1 MNYTIEIN
9 NFEGPLDLLLHLI
22 KKAELDICE
31 ISIVEITKQYLDYIN
46 LMESMN
52 LNIASEYLTMA
63 AELIEIKS
71 SILLPKKKIDNE
83 DDYEEDPKENLINR
97 LIEYEKYKEIFELKR
112 NIKNSKVNEY
122 EKYKE
127 IWEVLKKYEQDR
139 KELYT
144 KKPTDL
150 EIYNTVT
157 NEISENFDLND
168 LMSALN
174 KMLDR
179 KKLDKPLNTKITNRE
194 YSITERSNQI
204 KNILKNKKQVE
215 FTDLFDIYSK
225 DYIVI
230 TFLSI
235 LTMARHQEL
244 SITQDKNFGKI
255 MIERV
260 D

>member
-97 LIEYEKYKEIFELKR
+97 LIEYEKYKEI
-112 NIKNSKVNEY
+112 S
-122 EKYKE
+122 
-127 IWEVLKKYEQDR
+127 EVLKKYEQDR

-157 NEISENFDLND
+157 NEISEDFDLND
-168 LMSALN
+168 LMIALN

-244 SITQDKNFGKI
+244 SITQDRNFGKI

>member
-63 AELIEIKS
+63 AELMEIKS

-97 LIEYEKYKEIFELKR
+97 LIEYEKYKE
-112 NIKNSKVNEY
+112 VT
-122 EKYKE
+122 
-127 IWEVLKKYEQDR
+127 EVLKKYEQDR

-244 SITQDKNFGKI
+244 NITQDKNFGKI

>member
-83 DDYEEDPKENLINR
+83 DDYEEEPKENLINR
-97 LIEYEKYKEIFELKR
+97 LIEYEKYKE
-112 NIKNSKVNEY
+112 VT
-122 EKYKE
+122 
-127 IWEVLKKYEQDR
+127 EVLKKYEQDR

>member
-1 MNYTIEIN
+1 MNYTVEIN

-97 LIEYEKYKEIFELKR
+97 LIEYEKYKE
-112 NIKNSKVNEY
+112 VT
-122 EKYKE
+122 
-127 IWEVLKKYEQDR
+127 EVLRKYEQDR

-179 KKLDKPLNTKITNRE
+179 KKLDKPLNTKITNKE

>member
-97 LIEYEKYKEIFELKR
+97 LIEYEKYKEI
-112 NIKNSKVNEY
+112 S
-122 EKYKE
+122 
-127 IWEVLKKYEQDR
+127 EVLKKYEQDR

-244 SITQDKNFGKI
+244 SITQDRNFGKI

>member
-97 LIEYEKYKEIFELKR
+97 LIEYEKYKE
-112 NIKNSKVNEY
+112 VT
-122 EKYKE
+122 
-127 IWEVLKKYEQDR
+127 EVLKKYEQDR

-235 LTMARHQEL
+235 LTMARHQE
-244 SITQDKNFGKI
+244 
-255 MIERV
+255 
-260 D
+260 

>member
-83 DDYEEDPKENLINR
+83 DDYEENPKENLINR
-97 LIEYEKYKEIFELKR
+97 LIEYEKYKEI
-112 NIKNSKVNEY
+112 S
-122 EKYKE
+122 
-127 IWEVLKKYEQDR
+127 EVLKKYEQDR

-157 NEISENFDLND
+157 NEISEDFDLND

>member
-1 MNYTIEIN
+1 MFDLFDIFIN
-9 NFEGPLDLLLHLI
+9 WLYFSGSLSIKTSFKYCLLVFNFFFFSPILSNLDLICCIEVNSLYI
-22 KKAELDICE
+22 VLDI
-31 ISIVEITKQYLDYIN
+31 V
-46 LMESMN
+46 
-52 LNIASEYLTMA
+52 
-63 AELIEIKS
+63 EIKS

-97 LIEYEKYKEIFELKR
+97 LIEYEKYKEI
-112 NIKNSKVNEY
+112 S
-122 EKYKE
+122 
-127 IWEVLKKYEQDR
+127 EVLKKYEQDR

-157 NEISENFDLND
+157 NEISEDFDLND

-244 SITQDKNFGKI
+244 SITQDRNFGKI

>member
-1 MNYTIEIN
+1 MANE
-9 NFEGPLDLLLHLI
+9 
-22 KKAELDICE
+22 KKRGLGKGISSLMSGFDFDTQTDDI
-31 ISIVEITKQYLDYIN
+31 ITK
-46 LMESMN
+46 
-52 LNIASEYLTMA
+52 T
-63 AELIEIKS
+63 IK
-71 SILLPKKKIDNE
+71 
-83 DDYEEDPKENLINR
+83 DYEEIYP
-97 LIEYEKYKEIFELKR
+97 KR
-112 NIKNSKVNEY
+112 NLPEDAVVTRFAPSPTGFVHMGSLLASFIE
-122 EKYKE
+122 
-127 IWEVLKKYEQDR
+127 R
-139 KELYT
+139 KAME
-144 KKPTDL
+144 
-150 EIYNTVT
+150 
-157 NEISENFDLND
+157 
-168 LMSALN
+168 
-174 KMLDR
+174 
-179 KKLDKPLNTKITNRE
+179 KPLNTKITNRE

>member
-97 LIEYEKYKEIFELKR
+97 LIEYEKYKEI
-112 NIKNSKVNEY
+112 S
-122 EKYKE
+122 
-127 IWEVLKKYEQDR
+127 EVLKKYEQDR

-174 KMLDR
+174 KMIDR

>member
-97 LIEYEKYKEIFELKR
+97 LIEYEKYKE
-112 NIKNSKVNEY
+112 VT
-122 EKYKE
+122 
-127 IWEVLKKYEQDR
+127 EVLKKYEQDR

-179 KKLDKPLNTKITNRE
+179 KKLYKPLNTKITNRE

>member
-52 LNIASEYLTMA
+52 LNIASEYIVMA

-71 SILLPKKKIDNE
+71 SILLHKKKIDNE

-97 LIEYEKYKEIFELKR
+97 LIEYEKYKEI
-112 NIKNSKVNEY
+112 S
-122 EKYKE
+122 
-127 IWEVLKKYEQDR
+127 EVLKKYEQDR

>member
-22 KKAELDICE
+22 KKAEVDICE

-97 LIEYEKYKEIFELKR
+97 LIEYEKYKE
-112 NIKNSKVNEY
+112 VT
-122 EKYKE
+122 
-127 IWEVLKKYEQDR
+127 EVLKKYEQDR

-150 EIYNTVT
+150 EIYNSKS
-157 NEISENFDLND
+157 NEVSENFDLND

-244 SITQDKNFGKI
+244 NITQDKNFGKI

>member
-97 LIEYEKYKEIFELKR
+97 LIEYEKYKEI
-112 NIKNSKVNEY
+112 S
-122 EKYKE
+122 
-127 IWEVLKKYEQDR
+127 EVLKKYEQDR

-150 EIYNTVT
+150 EIYNTET

>member
-97 LIEYEKYKEIFELKR
+97 LIEYEKYKEI
-112 NIKNSKVNEY
+112 S
-122 EKYKE
+122 
-127 IWEVLKKYEQDR
+127 EVLKKYEQDR

-157 NEISENFDLND
+157 NEISEDFDLND

-179 KKLDKPLNTKITNRE
+179 KKLNKPLNTKITNRE

>member
-97 LIEYEKYKEIFELKR
+97 LIEYEKYKEI
-112 NIKNSKVNEY
+112 S
-122 EKYKE
+122 
-127 IWEVLKKYEQDR
+127 EVLKKYEQNR

-157 NEISENFDLND
+157 NEISEDFDLND

>member
-97 LIEYEKYKEIFELKR
+97 LIEYEKYKEI
-112 NIKNSKVNEY
+112 S
-122 EKYKE
+122 
-127 IWEVLKKYEQDR
+127 EVLKKYEQDR

-174 KMLDR
+174 KMIDR

-204 KNILKNKKQVE
+204 KNILKNKKQDE

>member
-97 LIEYEKYKEIFELKR
+97 LIEYEKYKEIT
-112 NIKNSKVNEY
+112 
-122 EKYKE
+122 
-127 IWEVLKKYEQDR
+127 EVLKKYEQDR

-157 NEISENFDLND
+157 NEISEDFDLND

>member
-71 SILLPKKKIDNE
+71 SILLPKKKIENE

-97 LIEYEKYKEIFELKR
+97 LIEYEKYKE
-112 NIKNSKVNEY
+112 VT
-122 EKYKE
+122 
-127 IWEVLKKYEQDR
+127 EVLKKYEQDR

-244 SITQDKNFGKI
+244 NITQDKNFGKI

>member
-52 LNIASEYLTMA
+52 LNIASEYLTMGA
-63 AELIEIKS
+63 ALIEIKS
-71 SILLPKKKIDNE
+71 SILLATKKIDNE

-97 LIEYEKYKEIFELKR
+97 LIEYEKYKE
-112 NIKNSKVNEY
+112 VT
-122 EKYKE
+122 
-127 IWEVLKKYEQDR
+127 EVLKKYEQDR

-157 NEISENFDLND
+157 NEISEDFDLND

>member
-97 LIEYEKYKEIFELKR
+97 LIEYEKYKE
-112 NIKNSKVNEY
+112 VT
-122 EKYKE
+122 
-127 IWEVLKKYEQDR
+127 EVLKKYEQDR

-157 NEISENFDLND
+157 NGISENFDLND

>member
-97 LIEYEKYKEIFELKR
+97 LIEYEKYKEI
-112 NIKNSKVNEY
+112 S
-122 EKYKE
+122 
-127 IWEVLKKYEQDR
+127 EVLKKYEQDR

-179 KKLDKPLNTKITNRE
+179 KKIDKPLNTKITNRE

>member
-31 ISIVEITKQYLDYIN
+31 ISIVQITTQYLDYIN
-46 LMESMN
+46 LMDSMN

-97 LIEYEKYKEIFELKR
+97 LIEYEKYKE
-112 NIKNSKVNEY
+112 VT
-122 EKYKE
+122 
-127 IWEVLKKYEQDR
+127 EVLKKYEQDR

>member
-1 MNYTIEIN
+1 MNYTVEIN

-97 LIEYEKYKEIFELKR
+97 LIEYEKYKE
-112 NIKNSKVNEY
+112 VT
-122 EKYKE
+122 
-127 IWEVLKKYEQDR
+127 EVLKKYEQDR

-179 KKLDKPLNTKITNRE
+179 KKLDKPLNTKITNRD

>member
-97 LIEYEKYKEIFELKR
+97 LIEYEKYKE
-112 NIKNSKVNEY
+112 VT
-122 EKYKE
+122 
-127 IWEVLKKYEQDR
+127 EVLKKYEQDR

-215 FTDLFDIYSK
+215 FTELFDIYSK

>member
-97 LIEYEKYKEIFELKR
+97 LIEYEKYKE
-112 NIKNSKVNEY
+112 VT
-122 EKYKE
+122 
-127 IWEVLKKYEQDR
+127 EVLKKYEQDR

-244 SITQDKNFGKI
+244 NISQDKNFGKI

>member
-97 LIEYEKYKEIFELKR
+97 LIEYEKYKEI
-112 NIKNSKVNEY
+112 S
-122 EKYKE
+122 
-127 IWEVLKKYEQDR
+127 EVLTR
-139 KELYT
+139 
-144 KKPTDL
+144 
-150 EIYNTVT
+150 
-157 NEISENFDLND
+157 
-168 LMSALN
+168 
-174 KMLDR
+174 
-179 KKLDKPLNTKITNRE
+179 
-194 YSITERSNQI
+194 
-204 KNILKNKKQVE
+204 
-215 FTDLFDIYSK
+215 
-225 DYIVI
+225 
-230 TFLSI
+230 
-235 LTMARHQEL
+235 
-244 SITQDKNFGKI
+244 
-255 MIERV
+255 
-260 D
+260 

>member
-52 LNIASEYLTMA
+52 LSIASEYLTMA

-97 LIEYEKYKEIFELKR
+97 LIEYEKYKEI
-112 NIKNSKVNEY
+112 S
-122 EKYKE
+122 
-127 IWEVLKKYEQDR
+127 EVLKKYEQDR

-157 NEISENFDLND
+157 NEILEDFDLND

>member
-1 MNYTIEIN
+1 MNYTVEIN

-97 LIEYEKYKEIFELKR
+97 LIEYEKYKEI
-112 NIKNSKVNEY
+112 S
-122 EKYKE
+122 
-127 IWEVLKKYEQDR
+127 EVLKKYEQDR

>member
-97 LIEYEKYKEIFELKR
+97 LIEYEKYKE
-112 NIKNSKVNEY
+112 VT
-122 EKYKE
+122 
-127 IWEVLKKYEQDR
+127 EVLKKYEQDR

-157 NEISENFDLND
+157 NEISEDFDLND

-179 KKLDKPLNTKITNRE
+179 KKIDKPLNTKITNRE

>member
-97 LIEYEKYKEIFELKR
+97 LIEYEKYKE
-112 NIKNSKVNEY
+112 VT
-122 EKYKE
+122 
-127 IWEVLKKYEQDR
+127 EVLKKYEQDR

-179 KKLDKPLNTKITNRE
+179 KKLDKPLNTKITNKE

>member
-97 LIEYEKYKEIFELKR
+97 LIEYEKYKE
-112 NIKNSKVNEY
+112 VT
-122 EKYKE
+122 
-127 IWEVLKKYEQDR
+127 EVLKKYEQDR

-235 LTMARHQEL
+235 LTMARHQEI

>member
-97 LIEYEKYKEIFELKR
+97 LIEYEKYKE
-112 NIKNSKVNEY
+112 VT
-122 EKYKE
+122 
-127 IWEVLKKYEQDR
+127 EVLKKYEQDR

-168 LMSALN
+168 LMSALH

-179 KKLDKPLNTKITNRE
+179 KKIDKPLNTKITNRE

>member
-97 LIEYEKYKEIFELKR
+97 LIEYEKYKE
-112 NIKNSKVNEY
+112 VT
-122 EKYKE
+122 
-127 IWEVLKKYEQDR
+127 EVLKKYEQDR